1 MSYGEGQCRVKILQK
16 QLFGLSSVSFSLGK
30 RIRTACSDI
39 SESAYCML
47 WLSELL
53 FYLSSLQIQHTCPS
67 SRKRNLVIWSNI
79 KQVVNCLI
87 VAALPISKSNN
98 QLFLSSV
105 DRICVGTGY
114 TTLNLGPEIKLLYV
128 CNVLQNILL
137 VK

>member
-1 MSYGEGQCRVKILQK
+1 M
-16 QLFGLSSVSFSLGK
+16 K
-30 RIRTACSDI
+30 R
-39 SESAYCML
+39 Y
-47 WLSELL
+47 
-53 FYLSSLQIQHTCPS
+53 
-67 SRKRNLVIWSNI
+67 LVIWSNI

-114 TTLNLGPEIKLLYV
+114 RTLNLGPEIKLLYV

-137 VK
+137 VE